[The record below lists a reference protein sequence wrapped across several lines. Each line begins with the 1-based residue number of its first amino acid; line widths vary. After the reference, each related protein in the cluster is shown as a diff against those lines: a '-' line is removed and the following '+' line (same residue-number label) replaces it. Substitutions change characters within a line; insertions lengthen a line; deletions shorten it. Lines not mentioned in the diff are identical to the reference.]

1 MRDKMGGS
9 FKVTGGSRIIFVLS
23 ILWFLMLTFM
33 PTFYSFNSK
42 TYLKISNLSRD
53 ETIPTKM
60 AASSGLEKKYV
71 VLGTFPFFV
80 YNAVT
85 KFILL

>member
-9 FKVTGGSRIIFVLS
+9 FKVTGGSGIIFVLS
-23 ILWFLMLTFM
+23 ILGFLMLTFM

-53 ETIPTKM
+53 ETIPSKM
-60 AASSGLEKKYV
+60 AASSGLKKNIRCTWNIP
-71 VLGTFPFFV
+71 LFC
-80 YNAVT
+80 
-85 KFILL
+85 LQCSD

>member
-9 FKVTGGSRIIFVLS
+9 FKVTGGSGIMFVLS

-33 PTFYSFNSK
+33 PIFYSFDSK

-60 AASSGLEKKYV
+60 AASSGLKKKIYV
-71 VLGTFPFFV
+71 VLRTFPPFCSQCRD
-80 YNAVT
+80 
-85 KFILL
+85 

>member
-1 MRDKMGGS
+1 MGGS
-9 FKVTGGSRIIFVLS
+9 FKVTGASGIMFVLS

-33 PTFYSFNSK
+33 PIFYSFDSK

-60 AASSGLEKKYV
+60 AASSGLKKKYTSYFEPSP
-71 VLGTFPFFV
+71 LFV
-80 YNAVT
+80 HNAVT